1 MQATKTCQRRL
12 GLESV
17 AIKKKDRS
25 FEELLSDVVW
35 DDIPVD
41 FIEQITIIL
50 DGGEVITIKGDE
62 LKGIKSTSE
71 LFHVPGLD
79 QLVSRVKNVDVK
91 MDTTKLKHAVHKHV
105 RALLG
110 RHFSE

>member
-1 MQATKTCQRRL
+1 M
-12 GLESV
+12 
-17 AIKKKDRS
+17 AIKRKDRS

-41 FIEQITIIL
+41 FIEQITIVL
-50 DGGEVITIKGDE
+50 DGGEIITIKGDE

>member
-1 MQATKTCQRRL
+1 
-12 GLESV
+12 V

-35 DDIPVD
+35 DDIPID
-41 FIEQITIIL
+41 FIEQVTIIL
-50 DGGEVITIKGDE
+50 DGGEVITIKSDE

-91 MDTTKLKHAVHKHV
+91 MDTAKLKHAVHKHV